1 MQRVVRLDV
10 EAAIQDLKIRT
21 LEPIGYDFG
30 RLVYLSSLRNFST
43 GEYHHHGLAYSF
55 SEPVASAAL
64 AACHQE
70 VFHHLA
76 SCSLETFVAEVER
89 FILSSP
95 EDREKTLNM
104 WETLE
109 AYRVLVPS
117 VSNPLAAEL
126 FRSNIKVAVKV
137 LKYRRPAPAETQPGA
152 SPHRSLGQ

>member
-55 SEPVASAAL
+55 SEPVAGAAL
-64 AACHQE
+64 AACHQD
-70 VFHHLA
+70 VFHNLA
-76 SCSLETFVAEVER
+76 SCSLEAFVAEVER

-104 WETLE
+104 WEALE

-137 LKYRRPAPAETQPGA
+137 LKYRRPAPTETPQGA